1 MKNPKNIRVFS
12 FLLIVALFAPIG
24 SLVYELFSIKDDS
37 GLSLVLMMLIFS
49 FFNYLFTIRFC
60 NRLLNTNFTPVK
72 KGQYIMYLIMSIVSF
87 LFSFF
92 FLSIFSYDFIEN
104 QANSNQSFLSFTD
117 TGIVDSLNIIGLTV
131 YAVLGL
137 FMFFMQLSVR
147 KQLIQSQE
155 KIEDLI
161 NAIGI
166 ETEN

>member
-1 MKNPKNIRVFS
+1 
-12 FLLIVALFAPIG
+12 
-24 SLVYELFSIKDDS
+24 
-37 GLSLVLMMLIFS
+37 
-49 FFNYLFTIRFC
+49 
-60 NRLLNTNFTPVK
+60 
-72 KGQYIMYLIMSIVSF
+72 MYLIMSIVSF

-117 TGIVDSLNIIGLTV
+117 TGILDSLNIIGLSV